1 MWQINKLKK
10 RNDGFMGT
18 IDGVLI
24 KKIESFVLTPPG
36 LVTTTEI
43 KDNTLHLLP
52 PYAATSLSTKELLMK

>member
-1 MWQINKLKK
+1 
-10 RNDGFMGT
+10 MGT